1 MENTAKTMNGLYESL
16 GKLFYAVAI
25 SDGTVHNN
33 EWEKVKEYV
42 KEDWLYV
49 DDFTDR
55 YGTDAAN
62 QIEIVFDVLMES
74 SKSSK
79 ECFKEFAD
87 FYKEHLHAFS
97 EEIKTLTKKTA
108 KAIASS
114 FSGNNKSE
122 LMILTKLNIL
132 LS

>member
-1 MENTAKTMNGLYESL
+1 MENTAKTINGLYENL

-62 QIEIVFDVLMES
+62 QIEIVFDWYTENDRKSRECFISFEEFYREHTAIFS
-74 SKSSK
+74 SK
-79 ECFKEFAD
+79 
-87 FYKEHLHAFS
+87 
-97 EEIKTLTKKTA
+97 IKTSHL
-108 KAIASS
+108 
-114 FSGNNKSE
+114 
-122 LMILTKLNIL
+122 
-132 LS
+132 